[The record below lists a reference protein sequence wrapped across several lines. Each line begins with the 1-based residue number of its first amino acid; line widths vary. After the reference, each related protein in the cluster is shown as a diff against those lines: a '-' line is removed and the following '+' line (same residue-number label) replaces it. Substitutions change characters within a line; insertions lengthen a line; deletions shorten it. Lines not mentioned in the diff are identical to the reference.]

1 MNNAYHYTLGGTNL
15 ACKESTLFPVQPSTA
30 FCFCANNSQRGWT
43 ASTLFSSL
51 IRWRGDGLSRLVAF
65 THCVCGFEPTVLICL
80 ERPRPARFLIIKN
93 SLCGLLWRWLCCQKR
108 PRTWWALVHT
118 SDLFNSSTYLFN
130 DVIDHNEVWSAA
142 VSFNDDNVFSLHVPF
157 YCDTI
162 VVILRCGFRPW
173 RP

>member
-1 MNNAYHYTLGGTNL
+1 MHIIIHWEAQIWPVKRALFSRFSPPL
-15 ACKESTLFPVQPSTA
+15 PFVFVLIIAKEDGQP
-30 FCFCANNSQRGWT
+30 

-162 VVILRCGFRPW
+162 VVILHCGFRP
-173 RP
+173 